1 MQLSGRTGAVI
12 LVTGSTGAS
21 GAAVVREFAR
31 RGLAVRAL
39 VRHVPERSEGERPS
53 TVEVVRGDMAEPDT
67 LGAAL
72 EGVEKVLMISSA
84 NRLLT
89 RTQCTFIDA
98 AQRAGVRHIVKFS
111 GCGCWPESGFRFAR
125 MHAQVEQHLRRS
137 GLAWTMLRPSQF
149 MHVYFREAPAIAR
162 DGVLALPMADA
173 RLAPV
178 DVDDIAKIAVEV
190 LRGEGHEGRRYEIT
204 GPEAL
209 TMDEVA
215 ETISAAIGVPVRYS
229 DVDPA
234 AKHRSLVEAGIPDYF
249 ADAMDE
255 LFAERRRNLDESR
268 VELSTHARFGVS
280 PTTLFAFA
288 RRHAAVLRGEAAP
301 EHLWASGWRPA
312 A

>member
-1 MQLSGRTGAVI
+1 MI

-21 GAAVVREFAR
+21 GSAVVREFAR

-39 VRHVPERSEGERPS
+39 ARHVPRRTEIEGLS

-72 EGVEKVLMISSA
+72 EGVRKVLMISSA
-84 NRLLT
+84 NESLT
-89 RTQCTFIDA
+89 RTQCAFIDA

-111 GCGCWPESGFRFAR
+111 GCGCWPESAFRFAR
-125 MHAQVEQHLRRS
+125 MHARVEQHLRRS
-137 GLAWTMLRPSQF
+137 GLGWTMLRPSQF
-149 MHVYFREAPAIAR
+149 MHVYFREAPTIVR
-162 DGVLALPMADA
+162 DGVLAMPMARA

-178 DVDDIAKIAVEV
+178 DVADIAKIAVEV

-215 ETISAAIGVPVRYS
+215 ETISAAIGLPVRYA
-229 DVDPA
+229 DVDPE
-234 AKHRSLVEAGIPDYF
+234 AKHRALLESGIPSYF

-255 LFAERRRNLDESR
+255 LFAERRKNLDESR
-268 VELSTHARFGVS
+268 VDLSTHARFGVS

-301 EHLWASGWRPA
+301 HHLWASGWQPSV
-312 A
+312 